1 MTLLEEQYALARICG
16 RMSATGIPLDLARLN
31 EVREQMDNDK
41 LALTKDFI
49 INIRSPKQI
58 KGFFYEK
65 GIHLPNTSKVTLER
79 FARAHPDVPELGA
92 IVEYKGFGK
101 GMKAWYDDKYI
112 QAAHLHPRW
121 NPIGTVERRLAC
133 SAPNFQN
140 VPARNAYF
148 AALMRSVVI
157 PEPGYTLYE
166 IDASSGEDWS
176 CAFAAKDDRLLS
188 DLATGVDFHS
198 RTASY
203 IFDRPITK
211 KDNYYERDIGKR
223 CNHMH
228 KYGQGFKF
236 VPKRSSQVR
245 KYRALEEDGLAL
257 FGWEGSDY
265 LAYFNGW
272 RMSEIAYGEATRDNQ
287 RRILKVKAKLV
298 EDYRGIAQW
307 QQDTFETWRKTNYVR
322 NPFGFGRPLYG
333 DEEECLKRGLAF
345 LGASTLQTV
354 VIRGMIDLDK
364 EVLWPVHHVLLHAQI
379 HDSLMSSL
387 REPDYWG
394 PIIQEIMERP
404 RRAVDGREL
413 KIPWKGSTGERWSDL

>member
-1 MTLLEEQYALARICG
+1 M
-16 RMSATGIPLDLARLN
+16 PD
-31 EVREQMDNDK
+31 
-41 LALTKDFI
+41 
-49 INIRSPKQI
+49 
-58 KGFFYEK
+58 
-65 GIHLPNTSKVTLER
+65 TSKVTFER
-79 FARAHPDVPELGA
+79 MFKQHPDVPELQA
-92 IVEYKGFGK
+92 IVEYKDFGK
-101 GMKAWYDDKYI
+101 GMQAWYDDKYI
-112 QAAHLHPRW
+112 TNAHLHPRW
-121 NPIGTVERRLAC
+121 NPTGTVERRLAC
-133 SAPNFQN
+133 SRPNFQN
-140 VPARNAYF
+140 VPHRNAYF
-148 AALMRSVVI
+148 SKLMRSVII
-157 PEPGYTLYE
+157 PEDGFVLFE

-176 CAFAAKDDRLLS
+176 SAFAAKDDRLLK

-236 VPKRSSQVR
+236 VPKRSPAVR
-245 KYRALEEDGLAL
+245 KYRALADDGLAL

-272 RMSEIAYGEATRDNQ
+272 RMAEIAYGEATRDNQ

-307 QQDTFETWRKTNYVR
+307 QQETFETWRKTNYVR

-354 VIRGMIDLDK
+354 VIRGMIDLDQ
-364 EVLWPVHHVLLHAQI
+364 EVLSFPYIHLHAQI
-379 HDSLMSSL
+379 HDSLLFSL
-387 REPDYWG
+387 QKEPNQEA
-394 PIIQEIMERP
+394 IQEIMERP
-404 RRAVDGREL
+404 RKAEDGREL
-413 KIPWKGSTGERWSDL
+413 KIPWEGSMGERWS